1 MSYICIVAAL
11 EQIGQFVFLLK
22 KSIFEAFQVSKS
34 LMCTAHDNQY
44 TSADE
49 LSNLHTV
56 YQNRDTLFWTLAYKR
71 IIPQETFSLWESMSH
86 HCPNYYLQYKQIS
99 IEWFVREWKGKL
111 PLTMVGLTRMFL

>member
-56 YQNRDTLFWTLAYKR
+56 YQNRDTLFWTLAYKTNYTTR
-71 IIPQETFSLWESMSH
+71 NIFLFESQCLIIVRTTIYNTSRYQLNDSLENERG
-86 HCPNYYLQYKQIS
+86 NYH
-99 IEWFVREWKGKL
+99 
-111 PLTMVGLTRMFL
+111 

>member
-56 YQNRDTLFWTLAYKR
+56 YQNRDTLFWTLAYKTNYTTR
-71 IIPQETFSLWESMSH
+71 NLFSLRVNVSSLSELLFTIQADINWM
-86 HCPNYYLQYKQIS
+86 I
-99 IEWFVREWKGKL
+99 R
-111 PLTMVGLTRMFL
+111 

>member
-56 YQNRDTLFWTLAYKR
+56 YQNRDTLFWTLAYKK
-71 IIPQETFSLWESMSH
+71 IIPQKTFFSLRVNVSSLSELLFTIQANINWM
-86 HCPNYYLQYKQIS
+86 I
-99 IEWFVREWKGKL
+99 R
-111 PLTMVGLTRMFL
+111 